1 MAQALWLTSTGLIEY
16 PQWASLTLKTH
27 PYSANLPN
35 RLPPFRTNPVIE
47 RFTRKGSV
55 RHSHHHLNPEVGLE
69 MDLESGCLLSPGI
82 TWVKPI
88 AQLLASA
95 IGIAFF

>member
-1 MAQALWLTSTGLIEY
+1 MEAGFSGLRLAPGRALSFAEVQNLRVFGNNERKDTFSTPAGREQAF
-16 PQWASLTLKTH
+16 AKT
-27 PYSANLPN
+27 
-35 RLPPFRTNPVIE
+35 FRIV
-47 RFTRKGSV
+47 
-55 RHSHHHLNPEVGLE
+55 LGLE